1 MLLADKHNQEGVLGD
16 HSYLGY
22 LLLRR
27 WLGTFLWVVERL
39 EFPRKG
45 DTGDG
50 HCKSIAQLVAVVRED
65 QEPCRQA

>member
-1 MLLADKHNQEGVLGD
+1 MLLVYKYNQEGVLGD

-22 LLLRR
+22 LFLGR
-27 WLGTFLWVVERL
+27 WLSTFLWVVERL
-39 EFPRKG
+39 EFARKC

-50 HCKSIAQLVAVVRED
+50 HCKGIAQLVAVVRED